1 MNSTRPPRQ
10 AEGPPR
16 VQPNRAAE
24 DFLQRQ
30 GGIY

>member
-1 MNSTRPPRQ
+1 MAQRP
-10 AEGPPR
+10 ATPR
-16 VQPNRAAE
+16 VVRPARQPAD